1 MSFKT
6 VYRDEIL
13 GINWSLSGIDTWELL
28 LKGKYLV
35 YFVGSPYKSLSIC
48 IASSFLLFLLIDSR
62 IEGLIDREGYRE
74 IDRQGIYNTN
84 MHAYS
89 ITVQNNSSYAQFLD
103 NGARWL
109 ESKAENAHIL
119 HFRFLFLFKHDPIGL
134 YCLLYSYHSLKLNS

>member
-35 YFVGSPYKSLSIC
+35 YFIGSPYKSLSIC

-62 IEGLIDREGYRE
+62 IEGLIDREDIE
-74 IDRQGIYNTN
+74 RQTDKAYIIQTCMHIQLQSRTIVPMHSSQTMEQDGLNQKQKMLIYYISGFCFYLN
-84 MHAYS
+84 M
-89 ITVQNNSSYAQFLD
+89 IQQ
-103 NGARWL
+103 
-109 ESKAENAHIL
+109 
-119 HFRFLFLFKHDPIGL
+119 LFIVFFTLTIR
-134 YCLLYSYHSLKLNS
+134 